1 VNIVD
6 DGRRL
11 SERNA
16 RAYLGFHTVAEL
28 RQRVI
33 AGALTPAEV
42 DGEGR
47 MWFRLGELRRY
58 SRDLALLTAAPAD
71 RRAA

>member
-1 VNIVD
+1 MDIVD
-6 DGRRL
+6 DDRRL

-16 RAYLGFHTVAEL
+16 RVYLGFPTVADL
-28 RQRVI
+28 RRRVT

-58 SRDLALLTAAPAD
+58 SRDLALRTAAPAD
-71 RRAA
+71 GRAA